1 MDPFGGFVRR
11 RWVWFALPAAVVAV
25 FAFSPDVVAAY
36 GLIPGS
42 VVALAALSGCV
53 VLGVRRLRVLAR
65 NRAAASEDGF
75 AGWLP
80 PPTGHDH
87 DRRIDFAA
95 ETVRLHRIARRAT
108 MFVLVWAA
116 LAGSGAAGLVLLGKA
131 ADELLATG
139 ARTTGEVVS
148 VQNHTRGRMTF
159 QVRYGTRTAK
169 IVRDSE
175 NSYSVG
181 EKVTVVHDRADPDRV
196 RTTKEENKN
205 QFVLNLGIVSIVAGS
220 LGTVFATWAAVGWW
234 RRARAVAAT
243 GWRNATVDIVRVF
256 ARTGTS
262 LRRPPPEIHVRY
274 REGTG
279 IVLRAMSSTHGAHA
293 LADFTDRLAWVG
305 GWGRH
310 MVVLFPNGPRRPGP
324 YAVPAYAM
332 GLRTESGGGGLSR
345 SRR

>member
-25 FAFSPDVVAAY
+25 FAVSPDVVAAF
-36 GLIPGS
+36 GMVP
-42 VVALAALSGCV
+42 VVAVGLAAVAGCV
-53 VLGVRRLRVLAR
+53 ALGVRLRRVSAR
-65 NRAAASEDGF
+65 KRAAASEDGF

-80 PPTGHDH
+80 PPTADDH

-95 ETVRLHRIARRAT
+95 ETLRLRRFAWRT
-108 MFVLVWAA
+108 AALVLVWMA
-116 LAGSGAAGLVLLGKA
+116 LAGSGITGLVQLGKA

-148 VQNHTRGRMTF
+148 VSYGTRGRMTF
-159 QVRYGTRTAK
+159 RVRYGTRTAE
-169 IVRDSE
+169 IARDSKD
-175 NSYSVG
+175 SYAVG
-181 EKVTVVHDRADPDRV
+181 EKVTVIYDRADPDRV
-196 RTTKEENKN
+196 RTTKEANESR
-205 QFVLNLGIVSIVAGS
+205 FAVSLGIISIVAGA
-220 LGTVFATWAAVGWW
+220 LGTVLAVWAAVGWW
-234 RRARAVAAT
+234 LRARAVAAT

-256 ARTGTS
+256 ARDG
-262 LRRPPPEIHVRY
+262 RAVKRPPPEIHVRY

-279 IVLRAMSSTHGAHA
+279 IVLRAVSSTHGANA

-324 YAVPAYAM
+324 YAVPAYAK
-332 GLRTESGGGGLSR
+332 T
-345 SRR
+345 

>member
-1 MDPFGGFVRR
+1 MDPFGGFVKR

-25 FAFSPDVVAAY
+25 FAFSPEVVAAY
-36 GLIPGS
+36 GMTPAF
-42 VVALAALSGCV
+42 VVGFTAAAALV
-53 VLGVRRLRVLAR
+53 VLGVRRR
-65 NRAAASEDGF
+65 RATTSTNGF
-75 AGWLP
+75 GGWLP

-87 DRRIDFAA
+87 DRRIDFTS
-95 ETVRLHRIARRAT
+95 ETGRLRRFARHGVAL
-108 MFVLVWAA
+108 VLIWVA
-116 LAGSGAAGLVLLGKA
+116 LAGSGVTGLVLLDRA

-139 ARTTGEVVS
+139 ARTSGEVVS
-148 VQNHTRGRMTF
+148 VQNLTRGRMTF

-169 IVRDSE
+169 IVRGSKDS
-175 NSYSVG
+175 YAAG
-181 EKVTVVHDRADPDRV
+181 EKVTVIYDRADPDRV
-196 RTTKEENKN
+196 RTTKEENED
-205 QFVLNLGIVSIVAGS
+205 QFAVNLGIVSIVAGS
-220 LGTVFATWAAVGWW
+220 LGTLFAAWAAVGWW

-243 GWRNATVDIVRVF
+243 GWRNATVDVVRVF
-256 ARTGTS
+256 PGTGKS

-279 IVLRAMSSTHGAHA
+279 IVLRAVSSTHGANA

-332 GLRTESGGGGLSR
+332 NLRTEGGG
-345 SRR
+345 RR